1 MKITPLEL
9 EKIIQKAVE
18 QALVKSFVRYLKF
31 TVGLPLLVFLIVA
44 IVIFVIAK
52 MNY

>member
-18 QALVKSFVRYLKF
+18 QALVKSFVKYLKF
-31 TVGLPLLVFLIVA
+31 IVGLPLLIFLIIT